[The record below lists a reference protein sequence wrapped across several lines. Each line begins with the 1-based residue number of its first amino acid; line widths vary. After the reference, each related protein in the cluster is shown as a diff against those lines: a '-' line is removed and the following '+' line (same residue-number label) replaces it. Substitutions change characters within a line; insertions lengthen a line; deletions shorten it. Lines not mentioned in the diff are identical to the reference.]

1 MKACQQQGCPRR
13 YVQRKSRA
21 RGERSQKVWWSQ
33 LRASSEYAH
42 RHFWS
47 LYQSWMKQHVK
58 WLSCQGWWLPI
69 TKRTLT
75 VYDLNKGSLGRAS
88 QVQAGLDPFGQTK
101 GNELGLH
108 SVKEV
113 GLGIHARAR
122 EMSHQCQR
130 RRCTHARTFFFFFLS
145 ASLHVV
151 PKGKERRDLKESA
164 VKQKKGVRL
173 L

>member
-1 MKACQQQGCPRR
+1 M
-13 YVQRKSRA
+13 
-21 RGERSQKVWWSQ
+21 
-33 LRASSEYAH
+33 
-42 RHFWS
+42 
-47 LYQSWMKQHVK
+47 
-58 WLSCQGWWLPI
+58 
-69 TKRTLT
+69 
-75 VYDLNKGSLGRAS
+75 
-88 QVQAGLDPFGQTK
+88 QAGLDPFGQTK

-130 RRCTHARTFFFFFLS
+130 RRCTHARTFFFFLS